1 MAAQAQINQYNR
13 SINQVLFY
21 IDTHLE
27 ENFDLQKLAE
37 MANFSP
43 FHFHRIIRSYLR
55 EPLWSYVIRQR
66 LDTAARLLRY
76 GDEPVSELIYKV
88 GYDSPSSFS
97 RAFKKKFGISPQE
110 YREANQAE
118 MNETMRLYTLNQE
131 ILPDMKSKFVHLESF
146 KVVYIECNQGYKP
159 EIIAPAWNKLLVF
172 MKEKK
177 LFGWNTRCI
186 GISLDDPQITD
197 PDRCRYQACFSV
209 KKEIKPESEVGCKII
224 EGGRYVIFRHKG
236 PYENFSQT
244 YDYIYGPWLVES
256 GCQLRDTPGFELY
269 LNDPGKTKPENLKTD
284 IYIPVV

>member
-1 MAAQAQINQYNR
+1 MAPQAQINQYKK
-13 SINQVLFY
+13 SINHVLFY

-27 ENFDLQKLAE
+27 ENFDLQTLAE

-76 GDEPVSELIYKV
+76 GEEPISELIYKV

-110 YREANQAE
+110 YREANQTE
-118 MNETMRLYTLNQE
+118 VNEAVRLYSNSHE
-131 ILPDMKSKFVHLESF
+131 VLPQLKSKFTHIEPF
-146 KVVYIECNQGYKP
+146 NVVYIESNQGYKT
-159 EIIAPAWNKLLVF
+159 EVIGHAWDKLFLF
-172 MKEKK
+172 MKAKK
-177 LFGWNTRCI
+177 LFGWNTLCI

-209 KKEIKPESEVGCKII
+209 KKEVKPEGEVGCKTID
-224 EGGRYVIFRHKG
+224 GGRYAIFRHKG
-236 PYENFSQT
+236 TYENFGQT
-244 YDYIYGPWLVES
+244 YDYIYGPWLSES
-256 GCQLRDTPGFELY
+256 GCQLRDTPGFEKY
-269 LNDPGKTKPENLKTD
+269 LNNPDKTKPENLKTD
-284 IYIPVV
+284 IYVPVL